1 MRTSHM
7 RLQGLRNLKMDYL
20 RMIRHMGLTD
30 AKALL
35 RVRTDL
41 KLTGQYSLKG
51 EVLLIPL
58 SGKTTRV
65 QKRLISNN

>member
-1 MRTSHM
+1 MRTGRM
-7 RLQGLRNLKMDYL
+7 QLQGLRNLKMDYL

-41 KLTGQYSLKG
+41 KLTGHYSLKG

-58 SGKTTRV
+58 SGKDHPRP
-65 QKRLISNN
+65 KNIMDK